1 MVDVMELLILIV
13 HLVAFSYGKSFT
25 YFLFV
30 FGNVYFGRS
39 KEMKRVD
46 VIYANEQLLTKL
58 SNPFF
63 FFDCILSM
71 RLFANF
77 DEN

>member
-1 MVDVMELLILIV
+1 M
-13 HLVAFSYGKSFT
+13 
-25 YFLFV
+25 
-30 FGNVYFGRS
+30 YFGRS
-39 KEMKRVD
+39 KEINRVD

-71 RLFANF
+71 RLFAKF
-77 DEN
+77 DGNNKICLNAILLWLT